1 MHTAFIH
8 SKTHNPLTLSN
19 FTQINETH
27 HELCAYGHLGL
38 SRNITD
44 SKHLDY
50 NAWLTT
56 LQKGVHGRT
65 NFTDKIHQIQIQIF
79 QCGILQL
86 LFASNIKTQVFL
98 KVCCPQGFS
107 RMIAE

>member
-1 MHTAFIH
+1 MSCVHMATLGFLAT
-8 SKTHNPLTLSN
+8 SLT
-19 FTQINETH
+19 Q
-27 HELCAYGHLGL
+27 
-38 SRNITD
+38 NIWII
-44 SKHLDY
+44 

-56 LQKGVHGRT
+56 LRMGVHGRT